1 MEVQLTSDQKAFA
14 RRAIESGRFHTEQDA
29 VLEALAM
36 WEERERRR
44 VEILAAVDQAEAS
57 FARGEGRRIGTSA
70 ESVQL
75 ANEIKRRAL
84 ARVGSEQEPR

>member
-14 RRAIESGRFHTEQDA
+14 RRPIESGRLHTEQDA

-36 WEERERRR
+36 WEDRERRR

-57 FARGEGRRIGTSA
+57 FARGEGRRIETSA
-70 ESVQL
+70 EFVQL
-75 ANEIKRRAL
+75 ANEIKRRGM
-84 ARVGSEQEPR
+84 ARLGSEQERR